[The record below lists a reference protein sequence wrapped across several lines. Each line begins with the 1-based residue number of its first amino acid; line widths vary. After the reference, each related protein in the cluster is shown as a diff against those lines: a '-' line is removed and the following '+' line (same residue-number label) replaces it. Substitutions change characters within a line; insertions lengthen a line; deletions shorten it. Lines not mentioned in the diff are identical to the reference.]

1 MSFRHVL
8 FLTENEQNLLKLRKR
23 KLIRWRS
30 RYLDPKIGMTVG
42 QRERQGRKWETIKF
56 FCPSLTSASLC
67 SSQFSIPTPHSS
79 NTSLTPNPSSLPLAL
94 THCICDHRPTN
105 YGSGW
110 KYLLPILH
118 LKHFTLDLHLG
129 LRPCPDHQFH
139 LFPLASPPF
148 HTLLPTVNL
157 QTT

>member
-1 MSFRHVL
+1 MEVQVSGPQDRNDSRPEGETRQEMGNYQIFLSLPYLCLFVL
-8 FLTENEQNLLKLRKR
+8 F
-23 KLIRWRS
+23 
-30 RYLDPKIGMTVG
+30 
-42 QRERQGRKWETIKF
+42 
-56 FCPSLTSASLC
+56 
-67 SSQFSIPTPHSS
+67 QFSIPTPYSS

-157 QTT
+157 QTTQILKIYTFPLATG